1 MSRLL
6 PGTTDAWGRARMS
19 FRNRQNLTLNKAI
32 ASYMMHDS
40 PQSDQPQRNM
50 EA

>member
-6 PGTTDAWGRARMS
+6 PGTTDAWGQARMS
-19 FRNRQNLTLNKAI
+19 FRNRQKLTRNKAI
-32 ASYMMHDS
+32 ASFMMHDL
-40 PQSDQPQRNM
+40 PQSDQLQPSM